1 MKTNRQNTED
11 FEGGE
16 NTLSDITMMTTCHF
30 VSVQTHNMNN
40 IKNEPQDKV
49 RTLVLM
55 LCQCNLILGKNCIIP
70 MSDADKQGRP
80 CMQ

>member
-40 IKNEPQDKV
+40 IKNEP
-49 RTLVLM
+49 
-55 LCQCNLILGKNCIIP
+55 
-70 MSDADKQGRP
+70 
-80 CMQ
+80 